1 MQATLTSL
9 TNPRWV
15 DAEHTAI
22 DCEITTS
29 QFGDEVLPF
38 TASANDVEEHGRNI
52 FAAIVAGE
60 YGPIAE
66 YVAPPEPQN
75 TPTSS
80 GEILDP
86 SMAPAGVDPQSLA
99 ASLI

>member
-9 TNPRWV
+9 SNPRWA
-15 DAEHTAI
+15 DEAHTII

-38 TASANDVEEHGRNI
+38 TANPNDPEPHGRAI

-60 YGPIAE
+60 YGPIGE
-66 YVAPPEPQN
+66 YIPRVQPPAP
-75 TPTSS
+75 TPSS
-80 GEILDP
+80 GDVPGSVL
-86 SMAPAGVDPQSLA
+86 
-99 ASLI
+99 